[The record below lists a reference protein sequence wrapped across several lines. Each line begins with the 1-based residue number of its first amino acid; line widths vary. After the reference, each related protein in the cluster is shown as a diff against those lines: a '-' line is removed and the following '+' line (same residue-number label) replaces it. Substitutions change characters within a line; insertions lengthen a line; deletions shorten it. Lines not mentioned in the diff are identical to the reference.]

1 MPTGSISS
9 YIKKNKTSSK
19 HLIGGGKSLC
29 YQLPAIIDTGVTFV
43 IAPLR
48 SLIFDQKQRLNL
60 LNIPSVALTGNI
72 STEESDEIYRN
83 LYKDT
88 PTYKIVFITPEKI
101 MMSVKELLNLIDFLC
116 KNFHRIN

>member
-1 MPTGSISS
+1 MPTGSVSS
-9 YIKKNKTSSK
+9 YIKKKQNFFK

>member
-1 MPTGSISS
+1 
-9 YIKKNKTSSK
+9 
-19 HLIGGGKSLC
+19 
-29 YQLPAIIDTGVTFV
+29 
-43 IAPLR
+43 
-48 SLIFDQKQRLNL
+48 LNL